1 MNNPVI
7 KVGLVG
13 FGISA
18 KVFHA
23 PFITNS
29 SHYELVS
36 VVERH
41 KQESKEK
48 FPSVQVVTSIEELL
62 QNDNIDLVVITTPN
76 ETHFPYA
83 KAALEAGKHVV
94 LEKPVTNTSAEA
106 KQLIDIAAR
115 SGKVLS
121 VYQNRRYVSD
131 FLTIRDILDQKLL
144 GDIHTFEGHYDRY
157 RAEARPNAWRE
168 HDLPGSGILYDL
180 GPHLIDQIFFLFG
193 MPNTIAADIRKQ
205 RPHAKVDDYF
215 DIRLDYGF
223 LKVILQAGM
232 LVREPGPRYLIHG
245 MKGSF
250 VKSGEDPQEALLRA
264 GQLPVGENWG
274 KEPEEIYGMLHTEIN
289 GKVVRE
295 KYPSKAGDYA
305 LYYKNLYETIVHKAP
320 VKERIEHG
328 YNTIRLIELA
338 FESHRKQC
346 TVECT
351 GLIPVE
357 YREMKNEE

>member
-1 MNNPVI
+1 MSI

-13 FGISA
+13 YGISA

-23 PFITNS
+23 PFITTNNNFQ
-29 SHYELVS
+29 LVR
-36 VVERH
+36 VLERN

-48 FPSVQVVTSIEELL
+48 YPEVQVVKSMEELL
-62 QNDNIDLVVITTPN
+62 QHEAIDLVVITTPN

-106 KQLIDIAAR
+106 KQLMEIANR

-131 FLTIRDILDQKLL
+131 FLTIKDILDKKLL
-144 GDIHTFEGHYDRY
+144 GEVHTFEGHYDRY
-157 RAEARPNAWRE
+157 RLEARPQAWRE
-168 HDLPGSGILYDL
+168 HVLPGSGILFDL
-180 GPHLIDQIFFLFG
+180 GPHLLDQVLYLFG
-193 MPNTIAADIRKQ
+193 LPNTISADIRMQ

-215 DIRLDYGF
+215 DLRLDYGF
-223 LKVILQAGM
+223 LKVMLQAGM

-250 VKSGEDPQEALLRA
+250 IKSGEDPQEALLRA
-264 GQLPVGENWG
+264 GALPVGDDWGQEN
-274 KEPEEIYGMLHTEIN
+274 KDIYGLLHTETEGNII
-289 GKVVRE
+289 RE
-295 KYPSKAGDYA
+295 RYPSDKGDYA
-305 LYYKNLYETIVHKAP
+305 AYYKNLYETIANNKPAR
-320 VKERIEHG
+320 ERIEHG

-338 FESHRKQC
+338 FESHQKQS
-346 TVECT
+346 TIACT
-351 GLIPVE
+351 GLLPVE
-357 YREMKNEE
+357 YR

>member
-1 MNNPVI
+1 MNSPIN
-7 KVGLVG
+7 VGLVG

-23 PFITNS
+23 PFIATDS
-29 SHYELVS
+29 RYQLVS

-48 FPSVQVVTSIEELL
+48 FPDVQVVKTIEELL
-62 QNDNIDLVVITTPN
+62 QNESIDLVVITTPN

-106 KQLIDIAAR
+106 KQLLEIANR
-115 SGKVLS
+115 SGKILS

-131 FLTIRDILDQKLL
+131 FFTIKDILDKKLL
-144 GDIHTFEGHYDRY
+144 GDVHTFEGHYDRF
-157 RAEARPNAWRE
+157 RAEPRPQAWRE
-168 HDLPGSGILYDL
+168 HALPGSGILFDL
-180 GPHLIDQIFFLFG
+180 GPHLLDQVLYLFG
-193 MPNTIAADIRKQ
+193 LPNTIAADIRMQ

-215 DIRLDYGF
+215 DLRLDYGF

-245 MKGSF
+245 TNGSF

-264 GQLPVGENWG
+264 GKLPVGDDWG
-274 KEPEEIYGMLHTEIN
+274 REKEDIYGILHTEAD
-289 GKVVRE
+289 GKIIRE
-295 KYPSKAGDYA
+295 RYPSHKGDYA
-305 LYYKNLYETIVHKAP
+305 AYYSNLYETISNNKP
-320 VKERIEHG
+320 VRERIEHG

-338 FESHRKQC
+338 FESHQKQSTIAC
-346 TVECT
+346 A
-351 GLIPVE
+351 GLLTVE
-357 YREMKNEE
+357 YR

>member
-1 MNNPVI
+1 MNPPI

-23 PFITNS
+23 PFITTDKS
-29 SHYELVS
+29 FELVS
-36 VVERH
+36 VVERN

-48 FPSVQVVTSIEELL
+48 YPGVQVVKSIEELL
-62 QNDNIDLVVITTPN
+62 QNEAIDLVVITTPN

-94 LEKPVTNTSAEA
+94 LEKPVTNTTGEA
-106 KQLIDIAAR
+106 KQLIEIANR

-131 FLTIRDILDQKLL
+131 FLTIKEVLDKQLL
-144 GDIHTFEGHYDRY
+144 GDVHTFEGHYDRY
-157 RAEARPNAWRE
+157 RAEARPQAWRE
-168 HDLPGSGILYDL
+168 HVLPGSGILFDL
-180 GPHLIDQIFFLFG
+180 GPHLLDQVLYLFG
-193 MPNTIAADIRKQ
+193 IPDTITADIRMQ

-215 DIRLDYGF
+215 DLRLDYGF

-245 MKGSF
+245 TKGSF

-264 GQLPVGENWG
+264 GALPVGDDWG
-274 KEPEEIYGMLHTEIN
+274 KENEDIYGILHTEMD
-289 GKVVRE
+289 GKIVRE
-295 KYPSKAGDYA
+295 IYPSHKGDYA
-305 LYYKNLYETIVHKAP
+305 AYYKNVYETIVHHKP
-320 VKERIEHG
+320 VRERIEHG

-338 FESHRKQC
+338 NESHQKQC
-346 TVECT
+346 TIACT
-351 GLIPVE
+351 GLLPVE
-357 YREMKNEE
+357 YR